1 MKVLAVGDI
10 HGEDWWQPAIF
21 GARELFNSYKE
32 DKEALQHDFKFNF
45 ENWGKIVFVGDYVD
59 SFHVRTPE
67 MIDNLRE
74 IVKFANN
81 YPGRVELLLGNHD
94 IQYIHPKYRCSGFR
108 PEAYFDFRDI
118 FEENRH
124 LFKAATMHGDYLFS
138 HAGVTQRF
146 WNVCVKELIHI
157 NKGLYDYTDPEKTIA
172 DHINFLYEIH
182 FEPLFYAGPARG
194 GISSYPGIFWADKR
208 ELVANPLKGVSQ
220 VVGHTP
226 QKQKD
231 IIALPDGHALFFID
245 TMKEDAY
252 ELFDTEATST
262 VKHSTIRGMKY

>member
-21 GARELFNSYKE
+21 GARELFNSYRE

-45 ENWGKIVFVGDYVD
+45 ENWGKIIFVGDYVD
-59 SFHVRTPE
+59 SFHISTPE

-118 FEENRH
+118 FEENKN
-124 LFKAATMHGDYLFS
+124 LFKVASMHGDYLFS

-146 WNVCVKELIHI
+146 WSVCENNLKEVKH
-157 NKGLYDYTDPEKTIA
+157 LYDYTDPEKTIA
-172 DHINFLYEIH
+172 DHLNFLYEIH

-208 ELVANPLKGVSQ
+208 ELVGNPLKGVSQ
-220 VVGHTP
+220 VVGHTV
-226 QKQKD
+226 QRQKD

-245 TMKEDAY
+245 TMKEDGF
-252 ELFDTEATST
+252 ELFDTEPSSK